1 MTRTETNCSKL
12 PDKTGE
18 TEDKSMRTLCTLLVA
33 ALIGLQSCTFLKSQ
47 TGGSTKPE
55 GFGESRASD
64 LTMKFAQD
72 TIAAEWGITTEIP
85 IDITWAAE
93 QKYAVQLAP
102 AANTPR
108 WLGAELQPSIVDPP
122 GRTVLKISPVVGDA
136 QMGATELVI
145 EGSAFGLSQPAQAKI
160 IVLVRRQGGDFA
172 PLLAA
177 PVTVE
182 CRNICGKVD
191 KRGQLAFYDILRE
204 KNQTCSDKD
213 ALPETQRIGS
223 NVFALSDKGFG
234 YGRTCRLAGVFDAAG
249 MLTFVNLGIYSAVP
263 RGGML
268 LGLRGVVGC
277 WLSPD
282 NTIALIRFK
291 DLTAPYDVLTGVILG
306 QPCRTS
312 ENPTSA
318 FLSGMT
324 LTSGTC
330 SWEIK

>member
-1 MTRTETNCSKL
+1 
-12 PDKTGE
+12 
-18 TEDKSMRTLCTLLVA
+18 MRTLCALLVA
-33 ALIGLQSCTFLKSQ
+33 ALIGLQGCAFLKSQ
-47 TGGSTKPE
+47 TGGSAKPE

-72 TIAAEWGITTEIP
+72 TVVAEWGLTTEVP
-85 IDITWAAE
+85 IDITWAAL

-122 GRTVLKISPVVGDA
+122 GRTVLKITPAVGDA

-191 KRGQLAFYDILRE
+191 SRGRLVFYDVLRE
-204 KNQTCSDKD
+204 KDQTCSDN
-213 ALPETQRIGS
+213 ATLPETQRIGT
-223 NVFALSDKGFG
+223 NVFNLSEKGFG
-234 YGRTCRLAGVFDAAG
+234 YGRTCRVAGVYDEQG
-249 MLTFVNLGIYSAVP
+249 MLTFVNLGIYSVLP
-263 RGGML
+263 RGSML
-268 LGLRGVVGC
+268 LGLRGVVSC

-282 NTIALIRFK
+282 NTVALIRFK
-291 DLTAPYDVLTGVILG
+291 DLTAPYDVLTGVMLG
-306 QPCRTS
+306 QPCRTG
-312 ENPTSA
+312 EVPTSA
-318 FLSGMT
+318 FLSGTT

-330 SWEIK
+330 SWEIR